1 MSFVLEED
9 PASIFWPVKFDVGQ
23 SGGTY
28 RRMTF
33 EAEFRVIGNEELQEL
48 FNPDGEVAKS
58 DYEWATQVLIG
69 WRGIQD
75 KEGEEVPF
83 TTKNLKALIDK
94 PGIAKAIADALIESR
109 GKAKLK
115 N

>member
-48 FNPDGEVAKS
+48 FNPDGEVTKS
-58 DYEWATQVLIG
+58 DYECSYWLERYPGQRR
-69 WRGIQD
+69 RGGSFHD
-75 KEGEEVPF
+75 
-83 TTKNLKALIDK
+83 
-94 PGIAKAIADALIESR
+94 
-109 GKAKLK
+109 
-115 N
+115 